1 MNRSDH
7 SRYVVGH
14 YYFIWSVL
22 PDGSEVLSTWVY
34 LGPVEIDPATPASEQ
49 LPKHRFQLVLNPGLG
64 DATDA
69 LEIEFFDDDP
79 RHKMLTEEEY
89 LKPKVSN
96 RIVAARQKQHEAAL
110 GIPIEV
116 VQEPEPENVVYFFHT
131 GRRYR
136 HYDVKNSMQL
146 RESLGFEEPEDLLLL
161 YPVSEQEIELIADF
175 PYDLGLTLG
184 TETKLYACQLT
195 PLAENEQ
202 LKYFS
207 MISHKLP
214 EPQSEF
220 LEWLESCTAVEKLS
234 LLSPQIMDD
243 IGDSLRNLPQLLDLE
258 LRYTKITA
266 EILFD
271 LQACTRLLTLDLSE
285 NRKLSDRYFEIDRPW
300 PLLREL
306 NLRNT
311 SISDRAVAALQQI
324 PLVESLHLEK
334 TKITDKSLPIL
345 KQMTQL
351 KSLNIRGTN
360 VSFQGAM
367 DLIHSLQDCLVY
379 C

>member
-7 SRYVVGH
+7 SRYIVGH
-14 YYFIWSVL
+14 YYFTWNFL
-22 PDGSEVLSTWVY
+22 PDDSDVLSTWVY
-34 LGPVEIDPATPASEQ
+34 LGQVDIDPAAPASEQ
-49 LPKHRFQLVLNPGLG
+49 FPKHRFQLVLKPGLG
-64 DATDA
+64 DITEV
-69 LEIEFFDDDP
+69 LEIEIFDDDP
-79 RHKMLTEEEY
+79 WYKMLTEEEY
-89 LKPKVSN
+89 LKRKVSN
-96 RIVAARQKQHEAAL
+96 LIAESRRKQHAAAL
-110 GIPIEV
+110 GISIEV
-116 VQEPEPENVVYFFHT
+116 VQEPDPENVSYFFHT

-146 RESLGFEEPEDLLLL
+146 RESLGLEEPVDLLLI
-161 YPVSEQEIELIADF
+161 YPVSDQEIKLIADF
-175 PYDLGLTLG
+175 PYNLGLTLG
-184 TETKLYACQLT
+184 SRTEIKAYQLA
-195 PLAENEQ
+195 PLAEKKN

-207 MISHKLP
+207 MITAELP
-214 EPQSEF
+214 EPRSEF
-220 LEWLESCTAVEKLS
+220 LKWLETCTAVEKIS
-234 LLSPQIMDD
+234 LIGPKFTDD

-258 LRYTKITA
+258 LRYTKITE

-271 LQACTRLLTLDLSE
+271 LQACNRLLTLDLSE
-285 NRKLSDRYFEIDRPW
+285 NRKLTDRDFEIDRPW

-311 SISDRAVAALQQI
+311 SISDRAVAALQHI
-324 PLVESLHLEK
+324 PLLESLHLEK
-334 TKITDKSLPIL
+334 TKITDNSLPTL

-360 VSFQGAM
+360 VSFQGAL